1 MYKIFNIL
9 YEQRLLNIDEEKGNS
24 RYNSTDRTSS
34 MLEYK
39 NVAATCRPS
48 VPKRKRSRNYSRT
61 NSEPT
66 ISGKL
71 EQFETMSR
79 VSFRQMIIHRR
90 LEMRQN
96 NVKLTNI
103 LDNTGL
109 NMKNLVI
116 PNCNI
121 NLGQQ
126 CTV

>member
-1 MYKIFNIL
+1 MYKILNIL

-34 MLEYK
+34 MLKYK
-39 NVAATCRPS
+39 NLAATCRPS

-103 LDNTGL
+103 LDETGL
-109 NMKNLVI
+109 NMKNHVI

-121 NLGQQ
+121 S
-126 CTV
+126 